1 MIVRNS
7 SAEFEILSRLATR
20 SRGDDRNL
28 TLGIG
33 DDAALLEFS
42 DTRLAVSTDA
52 LVEGVHFDLA
62 YFTISDLAA
71 KAIAVNAS
79 DLAAMG
85 ARPRY
90 FLVTVVSRAGIDT
103 EALVVA
109 LEEECALH
117 HGNLIGGDLSSG
129 ATLTV
134 SVTAIG
140 SFDLGS
146 RALLRNGAKAGDA
159 ILVTGALG
167 ASALGLRRLADG
179 DAAKDDQACIAH
191 LRPRA
196 QVEAGITAASN
207 GASAAI
213 DISDG
218 LLGDLEHIL
227 SASGVGASL
236 LEIPV
241 FEQASLDEALYG
253 GEDYQLIIVTP
264 EPEAL
269 ILAFSKHGL
278 EPPFRIGTCL
288 EDPTARFLFGQP
300 YLARGYQH
308 KL

>member
-7 SAEFEILSRLATR
+7 SAEFEILSRLAAR
-20 SRGDDRNL
+20 SRRDDPNL

-33 DDAALLEFS
+33 DDAALLEFAEVS
-42 DTRLAVSTDA
+42 LAVSADA
-52 LVEGVHFDLA
+52 LVEGVHFDMA

-90 FLVTVVSRAGIDT
+90 FLVTVASPGSIDT
-103 EALVVA
+103 EALLVA
-109 LEEECALH
+109 LENECALH
-117 HGNLIGGDLSSG
+117 HGTLIGGDLSSG

-140 SFDLGS
+140 SFDAGS
-146 RALLRNGAKAGDA
+146 RPLLRSGAKVGDT

-167 ASALGLRRLADG
+167 ASALGLRRLAAG
-179 DAAKDDQACIAH
+179 GRANGDQACYRH
-191 LRPRA
+191 LRPMA
-196 QVEAGITAASN
+196 QAEAGIVAARS

-218 LLGDLEHIL
+218 FLGDLEHIL

-236 LEIPV
+236 SEIPV
-241 FEQASLDEALYG
+241 FDQATLDDALYG
-253 GEDYQLIIVTP
+253 GEDYQLIIATP
-264 EPEAL
+264 EPETL
-269 ILAFSKHGL
+269 ISVFSNHGL
-278 EPPFRIGTCL
+278 QAPIRIGSCL
-288 EDPTARFLFGQP
+288 EDPTKRLLFGQP

-308 KL
+308 NL